1 MGMMGVMG
9 MVDVQEEDKE
19 EMGMIPCGY
28 RTE

>member
-19 EMGMIPCGY
+19 EMGMIHTVWIPY
-28 RTE
+28 